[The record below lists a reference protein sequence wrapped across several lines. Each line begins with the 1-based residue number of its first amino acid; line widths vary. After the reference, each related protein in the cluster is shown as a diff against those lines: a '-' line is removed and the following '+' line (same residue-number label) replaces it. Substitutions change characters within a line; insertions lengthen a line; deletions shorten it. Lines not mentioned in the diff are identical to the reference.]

1 MAPVH
6 YISLNAMPTS
16 WEDTRRTPSVE
27 NRGMQ
32 KDIGST
38 YLRASRC
45 PHSMHG
51 MRPSTMVL
59 CGGALKGDVR
69 AHGEGK
75 EDAAGR
81 GAVLGPQGR
90 PWCAAKVAE
99 WSGWGK

>member
-6 YISLNAMPTS
+6 YISLKAMPTLL
-16 WEDTRRTPSVE
+16 EDTWRRPSAE
-27 NRGMQ
+27 NRGA
-32 KDIGST
+32 KKNGST
-38 YLRASRC
+38 YLRASPC

-51 MRPSTMVL
+51 MRPSTLMM

-75 EDAAGR
+75 EDTAGR

-99 WSGWGK
+99 